1 MKCSLKK
8 YLKKAVATV
17 AVSCLALSSVPNLNV
32 FAANNLPAFPG
43 AEGGGKF
50 ATGGRNGTVY
60 HVTNLNDS
68 GPGSFRDAVGA
79 SNRIVVFDV
88 AGTIELKSDV
98 VIKSNVTV
106 AGQTAP
112 GGKGITLKNYK
123 VGLGGDNIIL
133 RFISSRP
140 GERGTNADYDAL
152 GGSMG
157 SNSIV
162 DHCSIG
168 WANDEQWGLYSNNTN
183 QTVQWS
189 LIGPANSF
197 SYHSKGIHGFGVMFG
212 KGQNSWHHNMIAHN
226 ISRNFRGKVEGTST
240 MDFVN
245 NVIYDWGYQT
255 AYGTLGHLNYA
266 NNYLKAG
273 TSTKGGYKYIN
284 LSSGSNY
291 DKFKFYLTG
300 NKMVDKDGNIIN
312 DENNNWQAFNYGSVK
327 DTYGYD
333 EAYYRTDSYMPLLSN
348 GVDVSVAKNM
358 DTADVAF
365 DKVTKYAGAG
375 ISKDCKPKIDLEVM
389 QEAINGTGSITGAR
403 PLSEANSTQTQ
414 DIEKYNINQVDY
426 SNYYPKNNL
435 KKDIIDS
442 DNDGMPDEWE
452 IARGLDPKDPSDAT
466 GDYLGKGYNNI
477 EYYINDL
484 TVDAF
489 PEGTVIPS
497 AETVNSDYVTTTWKA
512 SENTVAYSELME
524 GLFSKENLTYS
535 AVSTVVDNIKF
546 NGFVTGIKQ
555 SAPLVFEPSYDGDY
569 TVYYRLGGG
578 KTFKVVD
585 ENGNIVSSNANSG
598 SNTYET
604 STKISVT
611 AGKEYYTY
619 VEGSNAYF
627 YGAKFERLKTAL
639 PIENYSEYTFD
650 LSSDKGTDVCI
661 SDNSENAQM
670 QVFPKFRYHSMGG
683 YDASVGDIF
692 LLKFDGNEKYSNT
705 KIEFDLIYPSK
716 ATGTIEVFDLDD
728 TYYSNSLAK
737 SVLTANELNSNKLIF
752 DALGGHSYIVRVT
765 SNSSSYLLAKG
776 IIVKTKGGLCKI
788 AEEIPS
794 IYEFDLTSD
803 NGTNIDIADVSGKAY
818 VKALSSFRYHSMGG
832 YNALIGDIL
841 SLTFDG
847 NKTYKDTTVEFDFI
861 YPSKAM
867 GTAKIYDVNDMENAI
882 ASTTAD
888 GKNPISLKFD
898 AVGGHTYII
907 KIVSDSVSYFL
918 VKTLNVTTNGK
929 LIQSNNNIATFSVD
943 EEDEDIDF
951 ELEVQTDNNIVVDM
965 VNKDETDIDTEDII
979 EYDNDTAITEI
990 NEDETEVNTESYNLK

>member
-1 MKCSLKK
+1 MKHGFKRS
-8 YLKKAVATV
+8 LKKAVAV
-17 AVSCLALSSVPNLNV
+17 AAAACMTLSSVPSLNV
-32 FAANNLPAFPG
+32 LAAANSASYLPAFPG

-68 GPGSFRDAVGA
+68 GAGSFRDAVGA

-98 VIKSNVTV
+98 VIKGNVTV

-152 GGSMG
+152 GGSLG

-312 DENNNWQAFNYGSVK
+312 DENNNWQAFNYGSVT

-333 EAYYRTDSYMPLLSN
+333 EAYYRTDNYMPLLVN
-348 GVDVSVAKNM
+348 GIDVSVAQNM

-365 DKVTKYAGAG
+365 DKVTKYAGSG
-375 ISKDCKPKIDLEVM
+375 ISKDCKPQIDLEVM

-403 PLSEANSTQTQ
+403 PLSEANSTQAG
-414 DIEKYNINQVDY
+414 DIQKYNINQVDY
-426 SNYYPKNNL
+426 SKYYPKSNL

-452 IARGLDPKDPSDAT
+452 IARGLDPEDASDAT
-466 GDYLGKGYNNI
+466 GDYLGQGYNNI

-484 TVDAF
+484 TVNAF

-497 AETVNSDYVTTTWKA
+497 AETVNPDYVTTIWKA
-512 SENTVAYSELME
+512 SENASAYSELME
-524 GLFSKENLTYS
+524 GLFAKGSLTYS
-535 AVSTVVDNIKF
+535 AVSSTVDNVKF
-546 NGFVTGIKQ
+546 NGYVTGIKQ
-555 SAPLVFEPSYDGDY
+555 AAPLVFEPSYDGEY

-585 ENGNIVSSNANSG
+585 DDGNIVLSNANS
-598 SNTYET
+598 SSDTYET

-611 AGKEYYTY
+611 AGKTYYTY

-627 YGAKFERLKTAL
+627 YGVKFERPKTAS
-639 PIENYSEYTFD
+639 PVNNYSEYTFD
-650 LSSDKGTDVCI
+650 LSCDKGTDTCI
-661 SDNSENAQM
+661 FDNSGNAEM
-670 QVFPKFRYHSMGG
+670 QVYSNFRYHNMGG
-683 YDASVGDIF
+683 YNASSGDIF
-692 LLKFDGNEKYSNT
+692 SLAFDGNEKYSNT
-705 KIEFDLIYPSK
+705 KIEFDLVYPNK
-716 ATGTIEVFDLDD
+716 AAGIIEVFDSED
-728 TYYSNSLAK
+728 TAYSNSLAK
-737 SVLTANELNSNKLIF
+737 SVLTANDEISNKLVF
-752 DALGGHSYIVRVT
+752 DALGGRSYVVRVT
-765 SNSSSYLLAKG
+765 SDSASYLLAKG
-776 IIVKTKGGLCKI
+776 VTVKTKGNLCKI
-788 AEEIPS
+788 AEETPLV
-794 IYEFDLTSD
+794 YEFDLTSD
-803 NGTNIDIADVSGKAY
+803 KGTDINIADDSGEAY
-818 VKALSSFRYHSMGG
+818 VKALPSFRYHSMGG
-832 YNALIGDIL
+832 YNALTGDIL

-847 NKTYKDTTVEFDFI
+847 NKTYKDTIVEFDFL
-861 YPSKAM
+861 YPSRAM
-867 GTAKIYDVNDMENAI
+867 GTAEIYNMNDLETPL
-882 ASTTAD
+882 ASVTAD
-888 GKNPISLKFD
+888 GTNPAFLRFD
-898 AVGGHTYII
+898 AVGGDTYII

-918 VKTLNVTTNGK
+918 VKALNITTSGK
-929 LIQSNNNIATFSVD
+929 LI
-943 EEDEDIDF
+943 
-951 ELEVQTDNNIVVDM
+951 
-965 VNKDETDIDTEDII
+965 
-979 EYDNDTAITEI
+979 
-990 NEDETEVNTESYNLK
+990 